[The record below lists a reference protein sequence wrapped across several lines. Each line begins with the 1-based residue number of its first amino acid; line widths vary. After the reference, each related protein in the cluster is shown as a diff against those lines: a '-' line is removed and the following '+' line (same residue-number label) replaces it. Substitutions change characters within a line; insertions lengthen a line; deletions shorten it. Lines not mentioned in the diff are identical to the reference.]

1 MDSKS
6 ILRACVILRGAVR
19 NDPAVTGL
27 ELAVSAEAVLVT
39 TIAVD
44 GAKQSALVMGEA
56 AAAKYLAAACTPR
69 SADGEANLLDPLPP
83 PARPDHKRFIR
94 DCGFARLFPNPL
106 IRKLYGRR

>member
-6 ILRACVILRGAVR
+6 ILRASVILRGAVR

-27 ELAVSAEAVLVT
+27 ELTVSAEAVLVT

-56 AAAKYLAAACTPR
+56 AAAKYLAPAYTPR
-69 SADGEANLLDPLPP
+69 SATLEPNLPVLLPP
-83 PARPDHKRFIR
+83 PARPDHKRSGR
-94 DCGFARLFPNPL
+94 ACGCAR
-106 IRKLYGRR
+106 

>member
-56 AAAKYLAAACTPR
+56 KYLAAACTPR
-69 SADGEANLLDPLPP
+69 SADEEVNLLDPLPP

>member
-6 ILRACVILRGAVR
+6 ILRASVILRGAVR

-27 ELAVSAEAVLVT
+27 ELTVSAEAVLVT

-56 AAAKYLAAACTPR
+56 AAKYLAPACTPR
-69 SADGEANLLDPLPP
+69 SANGEANLPVPLPP
-83 PARPDHKRFIR
+83 AARSDQKRSESAWR
-94 DCGFARLFPNPL
+94 CVRLFPNPL
-106 IRKLYGRR
+106 IRKLYGRP

>member
-39 TIAVD
+39 TIALD

-69 SADGEANLLDPLPP
+69 SADEEVNLLDPLPP
-83 PARPDHKRFIR
+83 PARPDHKRS
-94 DCGFARLFPNPL
+94 
-106 IRKLYGRR
+106 GRACFFQIP

>member
-6 ILRACVILRGAVR
+6 ILRACVILRDAVR

-44 GAKQSALVMGEA
+44 GAKQSAPVMGEA
-56 AAAKYLAAACTPR
+56 AAAKYARHGRPMERPTCQFRFPR
-69 SADGEANLLDPLPP
+69 LPGRTTSALDAPVAVL
-83 PARPDHKRFIR
+83 DF
-94 DCGFARLFPNPL
+94 FQFP
-106 IRKLYGRR
+106 

>member
-6 ILRACVILRGAVR
+6 ILRASVMLRGAVR

-27 ELAVSAEAVLVT
+27 ELTVSAEAVLVT
-39 TIAVD
+39 TIAAD

-56 AAAKYLAAACTPR
+56 GAEKYLAPPCTLR
-69 SADGEANLLDPLPP
+69 SANGEANLLAPLPP
-83 PARPDHKRFIR
+83 PARPDHTTSERTWG
-94 DCGFARLFPNPL
+94 CARLFPNPL